1 MPEKTLIV
9 DDEPANRATESMLEA
24 NNRVVCMRSVFSK
37 RGVYVAV
44 SSYSRW

>member
-9 DDEPANRATESMLEA
+9 GDGPANRATETMLEA
-24 NNRVVCMRSVFSK
+24 NNKVVCMRSIFSK